1 MIVGTAGHIDHG
13 KTALVKAITGVDAD
27 RLPEE
32 RRRGITIDIGFAYHP
47 LASGEIVGFVDVPG
61 HERFVHNM
69 LAGATG
75 IDCVI
80 LVVAAD
86 DGVMPQTRE
95 HAQIL
100 DLLGLARGVVA
111 ITKCDLVDADRVAA
125 VTADVRA
132 LLAHTALADCV
143 VIPVSAMSGAGIN
156 ELTAW
161 LDAEAAKGPRRP
173 AGGRFRLAIDR
184 RFVVEGHGTVVTG
197 TVVAGRVAV
206 DDRLLLSPSPR
217 PGGVEVRVRRIHAQ
231 NRLAEQGVAGQRCAL
246 NIAGAEIDAIA
257 RGDWLIDP
265 ALHAPTDRLDVRLRL
280 LASEARA
287 LAHWTQV
294 HVHLGAAHAMGRVAL
309 LDTEGLAPGSAA
321 LAQLVLDRRIG
332 ALHGDRF
339 ILRDSSARR
348 TIAGGMVLDPA
359 GPPRHRRTPERL
371 SMLAALDGT
380 DAVAALR
387 QLIALPP
394 HWIDL
399 GAFVRSWNLAPAEA
413 EQAWA
418 RAGLAIAKDAAHAF
432 GVAPAK
438 WTELGRRI
446 VDALAQHHAK
456 QPDSPGLDA
465 TRLRGAADPKLPAP
479 LFALALAARA
489 AAKAIVAE
497 GPWFRLPTHQ
507 VTLGPAEER
516 LWARILP
523 VLRGSKFEPPRVRD
537 FAKSLGAK
545 EDDVRTLFK
554 RLARMGRVVLVAH
567 DHYYLRETVV
577 AMVKLVVGLSERSG
591 TAAGPGLVTAAMF
604 RDAIGTGRKLA
615 ILVLEFFDRVG
626 ITVRV
631 GDLRRVR
638 TDRLGIFGRIEG

>member
-13 KTALVKAITGVDAD
+13 KTALVKALTGVDAD

-32 RRRGITIDIGFAYHP
+32 KRRGITIDLGFAYHP
-47 LASGEIVGFVDVPG
+47 LPSGEIVGFVDVPG

-100 DLLGLARGVVA
+100 DLLGIARGIVA
-111 ITKCDLVDADRVAA
+111 ITKADLVDDARIAA
-125 VTADVRA
+125 VRAEVGA
-132 LLAHTALADCV
+132 LLAGTTLSGAPVL
-143 VIPVSAMSGAGIN
+143 PVSAVSRAGIS
-156 ELTAW
+156 ELSAW
-161 LDAEAAKGPRRP
+161 LEREAAAGARR
-173 AGGRFRLAIDR
+173 ATSGRFRLAIDR

-206 DDRLLLSPSPR
+206 DDRLLVSPSSRADGIP
-217 PGGVEVRVRRIHAQ
+217 VRVRRIHAQ
-231 NRLAEQGVAGQRCAL
+231 NRQASEGAAGQRCAINL
-246 NIAGAEIDAIA
+246 AGIEVDAID

-265 ALHAPTDRLDVRLRL
+265 ALHAPTDRIDVHLRL
-280 LASEARA
+280 LGSEAKP

-294 HVHLGAAHAMGRVAL
+294 HVHLGASHAMGRVAL
-309 LDTEGLAPGSAA
+309 LDADPLRPGASAT
-321 LAQLVLDRRIG
+321 AQLVLDRRIG

-348 TIAGGMVLDPA
+348 TIAGGFVLDPF

-371 SMLAALDGT
+371 AVLAALAGIDP
-380 DAVAALR
+380 AAALEA
-387 QLIALPP
+387 LIAQAPGWL
-394 HWIDL
+394 DL
-399 GAFVRSWNLAPAEA
+399 DLFARAWNLAPAEA
-413 EQAWA
+413 EAAWTAAGVSVA
-418 RAGLAIAKDAAHAF
+418 REGGTGRAY

-438 WTELGRRI
+438 WTEIARRI
-446 VDALAQHHAK
+446 VEALAAHHK
-456 QPDSPGLDA
+456 QNPDSPGLDA
-465 TRLRGAADPKLPAP
+465 TRLRGAVDAKLPPA

-489 AAKAIVAE
+489 AARAIVAE
-497 GPWFRLPTHQ
+497 GPWYRLPTHQ

-516 LWARILP
+516 LWARIQP
-523 VLRGSKFEPPRVRD
+523 TLRSSGYEPPRVRD
-537 FAKSLGAK
+537 FAKTLGAK

-554 RLARMGRVVLVAH
+554 RLARMGKVVLVAH
-567 DHYYLRETVV
+567 DHYYLRESVV
-577 AMVKLVVGLSERSG
+577 AMVKIVVGL
-591 TAAGPGLVTAAMF
+591 AGKADQGLITAAMF

-615 ILVLEFFDRVG
+615 ILILEFFDRMG
-626 ITVRV
+626 ITVRQ

-638 TDRLGIFGRIEG
+638 TDRLTVFGPV